1 MRKQEIIEYLTH
13 SCGLHRASA
22 IRAVNGMFDL
32 MASTLCKGEDIMI
45 RDFGVFRVVD
55 VPARTSFNIAEKAM
69 MPVPPHKAV
78 RFSPSQVQAEKCRQ
92 TITEQGGDSNR
103 NGSNGSDDVRRA
115 VPQEANSLTN
125 KDLIDHVIKGVDN
138 Q

>member
-78 RFSPSQVQAEKCRQ
+78 RFSPSQV
-92 TITEQGGDSNR
+92 
-103 NGSNGSDDVRRA
+103 
-115 VPQEANSLTN
+115 
-125 KDLIDHVIKGVDN
+125 IKSALRK
-138 Q
+138 